1 MSVWRRWCTWA
12 GALGLGSALVSAVMF
27 AVLSAGAFL
36 CAGCDVDTLEAQ
48 LTLRARISDLKDAL
62 WLMSLPLSLLGVL
75 WGEHRRW
82 GKLGFAAAA
91 LVLLMA
97 LLR

>member
-1 MSVWRRWCTWA
+1 MSVWRRWCTRA
-12 GALGLGSALVSAVMF
+12 GALGLGLALVSVVMF
-27 AVLSAGAFL
+27 VVLWAGAFL

-48 LTLRARISDLKDAL
+48 LTLRARFSDLKDAL
-62 WLMSLPLSLLGVL
+62 WLPLSLLGVL